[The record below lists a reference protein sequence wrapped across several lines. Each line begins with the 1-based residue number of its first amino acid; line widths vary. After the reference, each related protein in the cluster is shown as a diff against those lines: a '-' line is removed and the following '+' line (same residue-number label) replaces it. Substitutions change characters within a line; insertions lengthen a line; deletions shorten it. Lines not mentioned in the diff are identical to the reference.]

1 MPVDGNRIVAIIAP
15 IAGVFYR
22 APSQQDPPYVELG
35 SKVSPRQVLCLLET
49 MKVFSK
55 VRSTVQGRI
64 VEIGSANGEPVAKGQ
79 ALFRIE
85 QI

>member
-1 MPVDGNRIVAIIAP
+1 
-15 IAGVFYR
+15 
-22 APSQQDPPYVELG
+22 
-35 SKVSPRQVLCLLET
+35 

-64 VEIGSANGEPVAKGQ
+64 VEIGSANGEAVAKGQ

>member
-1 MPVDGNRIVAIIAP
+1 MPIEENRTIGIIAP

-35 SKVSPRQVLCLLET
+35 SNVSPRQVLCLLET

-64 VEIGSANGEPVAKGQ
+64 VEIGPANGEAVAKGQ
-79 ALFRIE
+79 VLFRIA